1 MDSGEKLPSKIS
13 TVIVTA
19 KLVRNVIGSHVGDLS
34 NCRCGLWKF
43 VESTTTFSQPICQK
57 YATYLSTCTQFLKTI
72 RTCSLL
78 NCYCYVVLVVE
89 VVLHTSRSA
98 ACYSSV
104 AQSLWD
110 GWFPYAWLP
119 CLLCLWAFRSQ
130 KTKQTDRR
138 TEEMWSIL
146 QGRCRPIVYRVSKP
160 PPYYFLN
167 NSVKNKSIGT
177 VLVYKILK
185 KFEVRNFAF
194 CSFCDSRLKNVATVR
209 WKLKKSFFS
218 NKLS

>member
-110 GWFPYAWLP
+110 GWFPY
-119 CLLCLWAFRSQ
+119 
-130 KTKQTDRR
+130 D
-138 TEEMWSIL
+138 
-146 QGRCRPIVYRVSKP
+146 YRVS
-160 PPYYFLN
+160 
-167 NSVKNKSIGT
+167 SVCG
-177 VLVYKILK
+177 L
-185 KFEVRNFAF
+185 FEVRKSNRQTNEQKKCNLYYKDAVGPLYTVFQNRHLII
-194 CSFCDSRLKNVATVR
+194 SWTTQSKINRLE
-209 WKLKKSFFS
+209 
-218 NKLS
+218 